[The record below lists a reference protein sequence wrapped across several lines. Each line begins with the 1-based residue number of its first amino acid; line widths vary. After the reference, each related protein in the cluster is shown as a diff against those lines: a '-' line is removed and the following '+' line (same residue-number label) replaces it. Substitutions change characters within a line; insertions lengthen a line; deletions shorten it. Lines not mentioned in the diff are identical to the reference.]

1 VVEPMNRQQRRRAAK
16 TANRQGQASQEP
28 RISLARQAHKEGR
41 YAEAGAIYDILL
53 TENPRDADALH
64 FKGLLLFQH
73 GRSDEALVVL
83 REAITLRRG
92 VASFHGNL
100 ANVLFNIGDLEEA
113 ELEFHKAIRLDK
125 NYVRAYINF
134 SALLIQNGKLSE
146 AETAINRAL
155 KLEPNNY
162 EALNNLASIYLRQG
176 RNDEAEAA
184 FHRALTINPDY
195 ELAYAG
201 LIFVRDF
208 NPRLTFEE
216 QQMDRRRW
224 AERFINP
231 LAPAL
236 PVQHTNTKD
245 PERKLRIGYV
255 SGDFRSHSAAISF
268 SPAILERDH
277 NAFDAYCYMTSA
289 HRDSITEKFELSA
302 NAWRSVWGMSDAEL
316 LAQIQLD
323 EIDILVDLA
332 GHSAG
337 NRLPVF
343 GRHPAPIQ
351 ISAWGY
357 CTGTGMKAM
366 DYIFADDIVM
376 PPNDARHCA
385 EEVVE
390 LSCCIS
396 FAPPQDAPDVTA
408 SPAQSNGFVTFGSL
422 NRIEKINEQTLAAW
436 SDILRRTPGS
446 RLQLKNTAFDD
457 KDSVSQMLN
466 RIRAANIDINQVDLI
481 GKTRW
486 YEHLAALGN
495 VDIAL
500 DTFPNNGGITTLETL
515 WMGVPVV
522 AIRGMG
528 AASRIAASIIS
539 ASGHKEWVATS
550 EMEYVDIATKLASDV
565 VAMAHS
571 RSMLRSE
578 IAERPLGNPPL
589 YAKEVADQYRRL
601 WRKWCDDDKSLQH
614 RAEVKTKSEPTV
626 NATHRALDDRNAD
639 MVIKEAMAHHNA
651 GRFDQAIPLYDKAL
665 QLRPDDPE
673 LYHLKGVALAQTGE
687 LNSGIALIR
696 QAIGLKDDAVDFHNN
711 LGLFLFQAGQLEIAA
726 ESLRKA
732 VTINPEHLSAYG
744 NLASVLERMGRE
756 EDAIA
761 AQQAAIK
768 IEPENSALH
777 GNLGLLLQKTGR
789 RKEAADAFEV
799 AVELAPGSPE
809 AHNNLANMLQVTDEL
824 ERAETEFKRAI
835 DLNPNYAN
843 AYQNFGSLLIE
854 TGRTEDGIQALRRA
868 IAIQPNHAQAFAN
881 LAAGLNIQ
889 SQHQDAAEAARRA
902 LEIAPDLA
910 DAPNNL
916 GAALRALGD
925 HAGAETAYRRAVAL
939 DPTHSKAHSNLI
951 YSLDFNAAYFVRDH
965 QAERRRWYQQHGKP
979 LSSKIHPHS
988 NNPTSKR
995 RLRIGYVSADFR
1007 HHSATNGFGPML
1019 LSHDRSEFDIICYA
1033 CNFEQDN
1040 VTDRFRAVATEWR
1053 DCASMGDSE
1062 LATQIREDK
1071 IDILVDLSSHSAG
1084 NRLLVFARKPAP
1096 VQVTA
1101 WGFGT
1106 GTGLPT
1112 IDYFLTDEI
1121 IAPESEH
1128 HMYAET
1134 IRFLPSH
1141 IPYMA
1146 PIPSPNI
1153 VEAPHLVNGY
1163 VTFGSFN
1170 RIEKMNDIALAA
1182 WSEILNRAPDARLII
1197 KSQALG
1203 RETVL
1208 KEFAA
1213 RMTKAGIRSDKFEL
1227 LGGDPQPEHL
1237 AKHALVDIMLDPF
1250 PHGGGVSSADSL
1262 WMGVPVVALRGNTI
1276 PGRLSA
1282 SVLHALGLNDFIAG
1296 GREEYIEIALRM
1308 AGNRSYLKE
1317 LRSSLRDRIIAS
1329 PVGNPNLYV
1338 GAVEY
1343 LYRDI
1348 WTEWCSAQENPTIS

>member
-1 VVEPMNRQQRRRAAK
+1 VVESMNRQQRRQAAK
-16 TANRQGQASQEP
+16 TTKRQGQASQEP
-28 RISLARQAHKEGR
+28 RILAARQAHKAGR
-41 YAEAGAIYDILL
+41 HAEAEAIYNTLL
-53 TENPRDADALH
+53 AANPRDADALH
-64 FKGLLLFQH
+64 FKGLLLFQY
-73 GRSDEALVVL
+73 GRSDEALVIL
-83 REAITLRRG
+83 RTAITLRRG

-100 ANVLFNIGDLEEA
+100 ANVLLNIGDLEEA
-113 ELEFHKAIRLDK
+113 ELEFRKAIRLDK
-125 NYVRAYINF
+125 NYTRAYINF
-134 SALLIQNGKLSE
+134 SALLSEKGKLSE
-146 AETAINRAL
+146 AEAAINQAL
-155 KLEPNNY
+155 KLEQNNY
-162 EALNNLASIYLRQG
+162 EALNNLASIFRRQG
-176 RNDEAEAA
+176 RNDDAEAT
-184 FHRALTINPDY
+184 FRRALTINPNY

-208 NPRLTFEE
+208 NPRLTFKE
-216 QQMDRRRW
+216 QQMDRRHW

-231 LAPAL
+231 LTPAF
-236 PVQHTNTKD
+236 PMQHRNTKD

-255 SGDFRSHSAAISF
+255 SGDFRNHSAAISF

-289 HRDSITEKFELSA
+289 RRDPITEKFESSA

-316 LAQIQLD
+316 LAQIRLD

-343 GRHPAPIQ
+343 ARHPAPIQ
-351 ISAWGY
+351 ISAWGH

-366 DYIFADDIVM
+366 DYIFSDNIVM
-376 PPNDARHCA
+376 PPEDARHCA

-408 SPAQSNGFVTFGSL
+408 LPARSNGFVTFGSL
-422 NRIEKINEQTLAAW
+422 NRIEKISERTLIAW
-436 SDILRRTPGS
+436 SDILRITPGS

-457 KDSVSQMLN
+457 KDSISQMLN
-466 RIRAANIDINQVDLI
+466 RMTTANIDINQVDLI

-486 YEHLAALGN
+486 YEHLAALEN

-522 AIRGMG
+522 TVRGMG

-539 ASGHKEWVATS
+539 ASGHKKWVAAS
-550 EMEYVDIATKLASDV
+550 ETEYVDIATKLARDV

-571 RSMLRSE
+571 RSVLRSE
-578 IAERPLGNPPL
+578 IAKRPLGNPPL
-589 YAKEVADQYRRL
+589 YAKEVENQYRRL
-601 WRKWCDDDKSLQH
+601 WQKWCRDDESLQH
-614 RAEVKTKSEPTV
+614 HAEVKIESEPAA
-626 NATHRALDDRNAD
+626 NATQQPLEDGIVDAVIREAL
-639 MVIKEAMAHHNA
+639 EYHNA
-651 GRFDQAIPLYDKAL
+651 GSLDQAISQYDKAL
-665 QLRPDDPE
+665 QLRPGDPE
-673 LYHLKGVALAQTGE
+673 LYHLKGVALGQTGQ
-687 LNSGIALIR
+687 LDSGISLIR
-696 QAIGLKDDAVDFHNN
+696 QAIELKDDAVDFHNN
-711 LGLFLFQAGQLEIAA
+711 LGLLLFQAGQLEIAA
-726 ESLRKA
+726 QSLRKA
-732 VTINPEHLSAYG
+732 ITIKPEHLPAYS
-744 NLASVLERMGRE
+744 NLGSILERMGRE

-761 AQQAAIK
+761 AHQSAIK
-768 IEPENSALH
+768 IEPKNSALH
-777 GNLGLLLQKTGR
+777 GNLGLLLQRTGR
-789 RKEAADAFEV
+789 TKEAEEAFEV
-799 AVELAPGSPE
+799 AVELAPSSPE
-809 AHNNLANMLQVTDEL
+809 AHNNLANILQVTDGF
-824 ERAETEFKRAI
+824 ERAEAEFKRAI
-835 DLNPNYAN
+835 GLNPNYAN
-843 AYQNFGSLLIE
+843 AYQNLGSLLIE

-868 IAIQPNHAQAFAN
+868 IEIQPNHAQAFAN
-881 LAAGLNIQ
+881 LSSGLNIQ
-889 SQHQDAAEAARRA
+889 SQHQDAAAAARRA

-910 DAPNNL
+910 DAENNL
-916 GAALRALGD
+916 GAALRALGN
-925 HAGAETAYRRAVAL
+925 HAGTEAAYRRAVDL

-951 YSLDFNAAYFVRDH
+951 YSLDFNAAYDVRDH
-965 QAERRRWYQQHGKP
+965 QAERRRWYQQHGKL
-979 LSSKIHPHS
+979 LSSKIQPHL
-988 NNPTSKR
+988 NDPTAKR

-1019 LSHDRSEFDIICYA
+1019 LSYDRSEFDIICYA
-1033 CNFEQDN
+1033 CNFERDS
-1040 VTDRFRAVATEWR
+1040 VTDRFRAAATEWR
-1053 DCASMGDSE
+1053 DCTRMGDAE
-1062 LATQIREDK
+1062 LAKKIRADK

-1128 HMYAET
+1128 HIYAET

-1153 VEAPHLVNGY
+1153 VEPPYLVNGY

-1170 RIEKMNDIALAA
+1170 RIEKMNDVALSA
-1182 WSEILNRAPDARLII
+1182 WSEILNRAADARLII
-1197 KSQALG
+1197 KSQALD
-1203 RETVL
+1203 RKTVR
-1208 KEFAA
+1208 KEFTA
-1213 RMTKAGIRSDKFEL
+1213 RMTKAGIESDRFEL

-1262 WMGVPVVALRGNTI
+1262 WMGVPVVALRGQTI
-1276 PGRLSA
+1276 PGRLGA
-1282 SVLHALGLNDFIAG
+1282 SVLHALGLDDFIAG
-1296 GREEYIEIALRM
+1296 GREEYIETALRL
-1308 AGNRSYLKE
+1308 ACDRSYLKG
-1317 LRSSLRDRIIAS
+1317 LRSSLRDRIVAS
-1329 PVGNPNLYV
+1329 PVGNPGLYV
-1338 GAVEY
+1338 SAVEY
-1343 LYRDI
+1343 LYRGI
-1348 WTEWCSAQENPTIS
+1348 WTEWCSTQENPTIF